1 LYFASNPDALIKE
14 ATRVLKPN
22 GRLLLVAFTA
32 AAEAKTPPSVIIRIS
47 DIHHWLLEA
56 GLTISSTNVL
66 PGDVLDISLLVSEK
80 NKD

>member
-1 LYFASNPDALIKE
+1 
-14 ATRVLKPN
+14 
-22 GRLLLVAFTA
+22 VAFTA
-32 AAEAKTPPSVIIRIS
+32 AAEAKTPPSVSIRIS

-66 PGDVLDISLLVSEK
+66 PGVVLDISLLVSEK